1 MIFCTLTTSSHLY
14 KCAVLAKSLERF
26 GYELYVCQIDKTTYA
41 PNDVQLN
48 FKTIELS
55 ALGQEVA
62 VFKRRYKK
70 DQWRWALKPI
80 LMRHLLT
87 TTSEKVVY
95 VDNDFYFFNSPIEVQ
110 DQLEKFDVLLTPHHY
125 CHEPDEQP
133 NWFEA
138 NFRVGLYNAGFVAAN
153 QNAMPALEWWSR
165 CCMYNMKKSA
175 WRGLYDDQKYLDLL
189 AVKFPKIG
197 LLEPARF
204 NVAGW
209 NDWQF
214 EHRTEQAAHIVCVHF
229 ADLTLR
235 KFAQPVHPLNE
246 LFVAYQKA
254 FKQEGSLLQINELR
268 SFDWRRIPTFLYFLV
283 WKIVRSF
290 EK

>member
-1 MIFCTLTTSSHLY
+1 MIFCTLTTASHLY
-14 KCAVLAKSLERF
+14 KCAVLAKSLKQF
-26 GYELYVCQIDKTTYA
+26 GYKLFVCQIDKTINA
-41 PNDVQLN
+41 SNDASYN
-48 FKTIELS
+48 FETIVLS
-55 ALGQEVA
+55 GLGEEVG
-62 VFKRRYKK
+62 VLKRRYQK

-87 TTSEKVVY
+87 TTSENVVY
-95 VDNDFYFFNSPIEVQ
+95 VDNDFYFVNSPIEVN
-110 DQLEKFDVLLTPHHY
+110 DQLGKFDVLLTPHHY
-125 CHEPDEQP
+125 CHEPNEAP

-153 QNAMPALEWWSR
+153 QNGLAALEWWSR
-165 CCMYNMKKSA
+165 CCQYNMKKSA

-197 LLEPARF
+197 VLDPSRF

-214 EHRTEQAAHIVCVHF
+214 EHQQFQTTNIVCVHF

-235 KFAQPVHPLNE
+235 KFALPSHLLNH
-246 LFVAYQKA
+246 LFVAYQTA
-254 FKQEGSLLQINELR
+254 FKEDGSSIQINKLH

-283 WKIVRSF
+283 WKIVRFF